1 MIEGASLFDIGI
13 FLGVLFAM
21 LLTSMPQKFAMS
33 ICLSVALLGIL
44 INSLAQLEYITVRAV
59 FPLAGIAEVAAA
71 FMLIMYGRIVWNR
84 RDQVFFYLMAGFLLF
99 SSAINLIFIPV
110 YLYTDYL
117 TFGMYQAAFHTIA
130 VLHVLTML
138 GYSDG
143 IRALFRDIRDSFF
156 RDHADTSH
164 S

>member
-1 MIEGASLFDIGI
+1 MIDFFNIGI

-33 ICLSVALLGIL
+33 VCLGVALWGIL
-44 INSLAQLEYITVRAV
+44 INSAAAYEYISIRSVY
-59 FPLAGIAEVAAA
+59 PLAGIVEVASA
-71 FMLIMYGRIVWNR
+71 FGLVLYARFITKRQDMI
-84 RDQVFFYLMAGFLLF
+84 FFYLMSGFLLF

-117 TFGMYQAAFHTIA
+117 TFGMYQVVFHTIA
-130 VLHVLTML
+130 VLHVLVM
-138 GYSDG
+138 GSFSDG
-143 IRALFRDIRDSFF
+143 IRSFVGDIRDSFF
-156 RDHADTSH
+156 RNHGDITH